1 MVIDEKLV
9 VWVSKGECESRVLEA
24 WAGTFGYWR
33 LWGGSIKCQMPPFW
47 GYHSFVW
54 ACNWTGFP
62 FSYTQK
68 KLEMHQ
74 VAPEFTFGKHFL
86 FIETKNQDFAMVYP
100 LCFGGNRAEQT
111 MGEETPSKFF
121 VINFEATLLS
131 LLMRF
136 WRKAILEGCHLPSP
150 EPQFCG
156 DVLDRGL
163 ALGYFGGRCRAGCW
177 TNVLLMAGRS
187 QI

>member
-1 MVIDEKLV
+1 MAYGYRWEIGCLGQQV
-9 VWVSKGECESRVLEA
+9 
-24 WAGTFGYWR
+24 WAGTFEYWR
-33 LWGGSIKCQMPPFW
+33 LWSGSIKCHRFGDTTALFEHVTGLGFLFLPP
-47 GYHSFVW
+47 
-54 ACNWTGFP
+54 
-62 FSYTQK
+62 K
-68 KLEMHQ
+68 KLEMHN
-74 VAPEFTFGKHFL
+74 VAPEFKFGKHFL
-86 FIETKNQDFAMVYP
+86 FIKTNNEDFAMVNLP
-100 LCFGGNRAEQT
+100 FFSGKRGWAQT

-163 ALGYFGGRCRAGCW
+163 ALGYFWGRCRAGCW

-187 QI
+187 QV